1 MSVVSEDLE
10 CDEPGEA
17 SGFASVDCN
26 DEDASISPSAEE
38 VPGDGIDSNCDG
50 AELCYT
56 DYDGDGFRPDEYSE
70 VPGDLLCTGLG
81 LVGADAPAGDC
92 DDDNADVNPDGEE
105 MVADG
110 IDSNCDGIEICYVDA
125 DGDGFRTMDE
135 ATAESD
141 AIDCMAEGVASAD
154 APATDCDDERDD
166 VNPDRGDAIGDELD
180 ADCDGFELCYVDA
193 DEDGYRTTEVVESI
207 DADCQ
212 DPGEATVDEPLVD
225 CDDTRSGVNPD
236 AEEIPGDGVDQDC
249 DGTDPPGDGVA
260 ADDTASSTAGDDA
273 PTEVTVEMDAR
284 VRQGRPQHRR
294 QPLLRLSRLG
304 PRPPR
309 TCRSPSPPLVL
320 ARLAPAPAARRV
332 RTTTGESKADI
343 LHTAPPR

>member
-1 MSVVSEDLE
+1 MTATKTATAPSCAMSTPMATVRVQPTVCRSSRKTSSATNPERPPASPVSTATTRTR
-10 CDEPGEA
+10 A
-17 SGFASVDCN
+17 SRPLQKKFPVTASTPT
-26 DEDASISPSAEE
+26 ATAPS
-38 VPGDGIDSNCDG
+38 C
-50 AELCYT
+50 CYT

-154 APATDCDDERDD
+154 APATDCDDERED

-273 PTEVTVEMDAR
+273 PIEVTVEMDAPESDK
-284 VRQGRPQHRR
+284 GGC
-294 QPLLRLSRLG
+294 S
-304 PRPPR
+304 
-309 TCRSPSPPLVL
+309 
-320 ARLAPAPAARRV
+320 
-332 RTTTGESKADI
+332 TTGSGGAHALWFIGVLGLLGLRRRE
-343 LHTAPPR
+343 P